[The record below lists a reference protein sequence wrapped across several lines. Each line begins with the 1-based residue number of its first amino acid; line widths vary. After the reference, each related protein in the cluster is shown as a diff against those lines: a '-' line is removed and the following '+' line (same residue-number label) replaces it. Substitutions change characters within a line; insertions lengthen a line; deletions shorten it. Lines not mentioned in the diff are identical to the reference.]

1 MRKFVFATNNSHK
14 LKELKEILGNK
25 FEILSLNDIGCTDEI
40 PETGITLEE
49 NAAQK
54 SYYIW
59 ERFRINC
66 FADDT
71 GLEIKELNNEPG
83 VYSARYAGDDKNA
96 GANMQKVL
104 NKMDGVK
111 NREARFRTVISL
123 IIDGKEKQ
131 FEGIVDGVIIEEK
144 RGAEG
149 FGYDPIFMPQGFN
162 QSFAEMPA
170 AIKNQISHRGNAVKK
185 LVYYLLDHGDVGL

>member
-1 MRKFVFATNNSHK
+1 MEKLVFATNNAHK
-14 LKELKEILGNK
+14 LKELREILGDE
-25 FEILSLNDIGCTDEI
+25 FELLSLEDIGCVQEI
-40 PETGITLEE
+40 PETGKTLEE

-54 SYYIW
+54 SSYIW
-59 ERFRINC
+59 DRYKINC

-83 VYSARYAGDDKNA
+83 VYSARYAGADKDA

-104 NKMDGVK
+104 RKMDGIE

-123 IIDGKEKQ
+123 ILDGTEKQ
-131 FEGIVDGVIIEEK
+131 FEGIVDGKIIENK

-149 FGYDPIFMPQGFN
+149 FGYDPIFMPNGFSL
-162 QSFAEMPA
+162 SFAEMSA
-170 AIKNQISHRGNAVKK
+170 EDKNQISHRGNAVKK
-185 LVYYLLDHGDVGL
+185 LVNFLSEQ